1 MKQLIFRKTKINKH
15 VMKATLF
22 FTNAVTWLIPIKL
35 LMISSILSGFCNV
48 LSFILLW

>member
-22 FTNAVTWLIPIKL
+22 FTNAMTWLIPIK